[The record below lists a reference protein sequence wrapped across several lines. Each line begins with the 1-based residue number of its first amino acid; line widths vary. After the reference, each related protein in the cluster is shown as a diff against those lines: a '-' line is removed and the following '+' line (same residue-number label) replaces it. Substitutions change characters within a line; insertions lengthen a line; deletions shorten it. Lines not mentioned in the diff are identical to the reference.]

1 MKPEASLPRVRFGL
15 FEANFQTG
23 ELRKEGV
30 KIRLGRHALKLLAL
44 LLERPGQ
51 LRTRDEIRQ
60 QLWGNNVFVNS
71 DQSHNKAVHQ
81 LRDALG
87 DNAANP
93 YYIETVPEC
102 GYRFVYFSQLTS
114 RSAKM
119 HTLHSGRL
127 AVLPFLTEPANC
139 ELELFN
145 KILIKALIDRLS
157 LTPGLRVLAY
167 STVQAYRQQGFDPHA
182 IGQRLLVPI
191 VVIGDITQAGSQLLL
206 HVELIDV
213 RDGTQ
218 RWGAQFKQAY
228 TDVQSDP
235 GALAQQVYDGLRPV
249 LSQTTKRLAPEK
261 TLHDRARVIH
271 IDRKL
276 HACEREKEAHS
287 RAEEFL
293 D

>member
-1 MKPEASLPRVRFGL
+1 MKSEACLPSVRFGL

-44 LLERPGQ
+44 LLQRPGQ
-51 LRTRDEIRQ
+51 LRSRDEIRQ
-60 QLWGNNVFVNS
+60 QLWGRNVFVNF
-71 DQSHNKAVHQ
+71 DQSLNKAVHQ
-81 LRDALG
+81 LRDVLG

-102 GYRFVYFSQLTS
+102 GYRFIYFSRLTS
-114 RSAKM
+114 RSPKM

-139 ELELFN
+139 EMELLN
-145 KILIKALIDRLS
+145 KILIETLIDRLS

-167 STVQAYRQQGFDPHA
+167 STVQAYRQQGFNPHA
-182 IGQRLLVPI
+182 IGQSLLVPI

-228 TDVQSDP
+228 LDVQSNP
-235 GALAQQVYDGLRPV
+235 EALAHRVYDELRSILPG
-249 LSQTTKRLAPEK
+249 TMAKRALE
-261 TLHDRARVIH
+261 RAINNR
-271 IDRKL
+271 
-276 HACEREKEAHS
+276 
-287 RAEEFL
+287 
-293 D
+293 